1 MGSGTLNGSSRLAR
15 DGGINRGIQ
24 PSSAA
29 EPPNA
34 LGLSRSRRLS
44 IPSSGSLE
52 WRQSESR
59 FQSPRAW

>member
-15 DGGINRGIQ
+15 DGGNNRGIQ

-29 EPPNA
+29 ERLA
-34 LGLSRSRRLS
+34 LSLSRCRRLS